1 MVVIQGAAT
10 GMRRIKSLLARF
22 AGTALL
28 FSAVVGVG
36 TSLVLLVSSCIG
48 YLPYSDR
55 PGLGWWGKPHFPS
68 WTEASTYIGFAPWF
82 AYGCL
87 YFGLGLFVLSLALGI
102 ASTPRRLN
110 RLIGGF
116 IAAIAAMFAV
126 AAAGWYLALAA
137 VGPYSALALGLL
149 YGIFIF
155 PRFVRPRTPPT
166 ATWIRIGTV
175 ACASVL
181 FLGWIFAPLLP
192 QKSVPGVRFDLI
204 RVTPGETPVKQQW
217 FESKDVAAQVAVLH
231 ITGEP
236 HGGIGGGGASSGEGV
251 PEIDVDLI
259 ALEAISSTSKLD
271 IPKSGYVV
279 YVLKG
284 GKWTANPSFSKKDGR
299 KFTVAPGNDPR
310 FDGGQI
316 KFSNDKEFKSFT
328 WYPTIPKGQ

>member
-1 MVVIQGAAT
+1 M
-10 GMRRIKSLLARF
+10 SLAARF
-22 AGTALL
+22 AGTTLL
-28 FSAVVGVG
+28 FSVVIGVG

-55 PGLGWWGKPHFPS
+55 PGPGWWGKPHFPS
-68 WTEASTYIGFAPWF
+68 WTEVATYFGFAPWF

-87 YFGLGLFVLSLALGI
+87 YFGLGLFVLSLALGV
-102 ASTPRRLN
+102 ASTPRWLN

-137 VGPYSALALGLL
+137 IGPYSALALGLL

-155 PRFVRPRTPPT
+155 PRFVRLRTPPT
-166 ATWIRIGTV
+166 SPWIRIGTA

-181 FLGWIFAPLLP
+181 FLGWIFAPLIP
-192 QKSVPGVRFDLI
+192 QKPVPSVRFDLI
-204 RVTPGETPVKQQW
+204 RVTPGESPVKEQW
-217 FESKDVAAQVAVLH
+217 FESKDVAAEVAVLH

-236 HGGIGGGGASSGEGV
+236 HGGIGGGASASQGA
-251 PEIDVDLI
+251 PEIDVGLI
-259 ALEAISSTSKLD
+259 ALEPIRTMSKLD
-271 IPKSGYVV
+271 IPNSGCVV

-284 GKWTANPSFSKKDGR
+284 GKWIANPSFSKKDGR
-299 KFTVAPGNDPR
+299 KFTVAPGNDLR

-316 KFSNDKEFKSFT
+316 KFGNDKEFKPFT